1 MRVLSNL
8 HKFHIKEDESIIVEN
23 VNDFKT
29 NEIKRDL
36 FEEINLMSYC
46 DANSKLW
53 LQFLSLISR
62 ENEYI
67 SKERILYLIENIN
80 W

>member
-1 MRVLSNL
+1 MGVLSNL

-36 FEEINLMSYC
+36 FEEINLMSYLL
-46 DANSKLW
+46 K
-53 LQFLSLISR
+53 
-62 ENEYI
+62 
-67 SKERILYLIENIN
+67 KERH
-80 W
+80 